1 MAKKNKWKKK
11 GKAVLV
17 YIDRHKIET
26 MSPDILVA
34 VAEWRSQ

>member
-17 YIDRHKIET
+17 YIDRRKIET
-26 MSPDILVA
+26 MSPGILRA
-34 VAEWRSQ
+34 VAEWRN